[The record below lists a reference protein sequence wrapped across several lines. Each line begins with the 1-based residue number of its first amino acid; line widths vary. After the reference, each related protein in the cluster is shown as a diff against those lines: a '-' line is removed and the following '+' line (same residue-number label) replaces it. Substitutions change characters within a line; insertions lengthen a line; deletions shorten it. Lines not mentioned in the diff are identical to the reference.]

1 MIKKIAIVYF
11 LGIVSI
17 YLLCSFYSLNIN
29 FSNWD
34 QNVRKHFITA
44 VVIIDILTFICYVFG
59 SLENK
64 ELK

>member
-29 FSNWD
+29 FFNWE
-34 QNVRKHFITA
+34 QNVRKHFVTA
-44 VVIIDILTFICYVFG
+44 VVIIDILTFICCVFG